1 MKQENLRK
9 YKDISSRH
17 REEGDLPT
25 KPKRDGQWYVDQYNR
40 NRTPED
46 YIGVIE
52 KKECA
57 SKHPTQEEIID
68 YNRIQNN
75 TCGRSESDPVTLW
88 NNRKENKVVFDDRD
102 GVPTMR
108 ENEMVDHPTHYGGED
123 NVYEAIKVIEA
134 WGLGFNLG
142 NTIKYVSR
150 AEKKSDTL
158 EDLEKASWYINRE
171 IKKLKKWQ
179 K

>member
-1 MKQENLRK
+1 
-9 YKDISSRH
+9 
-17 REEGDLPT
+17 
-25 KPKRDGQWYVDQYNR
+25 
-40 NRTPED
+40 
-46 YIGVIE
+46 
-52 KKECA
+52 
-57 SKHPTQEEIID
+57 
-68 YNRIQNN
+68 
-75 TCGRSESDPVTLW
+75 
-88 NNRKENKVVFDDRD
+88 
-102 GVPTMR
+102 
-108 ENEMVDHPTHYGGED
+108 MVDHPTHYGGED